1 MSTSVIK
8 ATAKSA
14 GKTALIYLFASIF
27 CAAFG
32 AIYEIFSHGVY
43 SAFMICAFVF
53 PLVGG
58 ALPFLLLYTS
68 EKARVKTRPTK
79 TQMLKTVQGDVRY
92 TWKAEKRKGS
102 AQLYPGIAARSFYHA
117 GIICL
122 TVGSI
127 MTGILD
133 IYGTTNRL
141 LVIYW
146 FLGALLLFAAIS
158 IHLLSLLFNKRRRLY
173 R

>member
-1 MSTSVIK
+1 MTLYTSVIK
-8 ATAKSA
+8 ANKRNARR
-14 GKTALIYLFASIF
+14 TALVYLLASIF
-27 CAAFG
+27 CAVFG

-43 SAFMICAFVF
+43 SAFMIFAFAF

-58 ALPFLLLYTS
+58 ALPFLLLS
-68 EKARVKTRPTK
+68 LAERSQAKTEQSRTY
-79 TQMLKTVQGDVRY
+79 LR
-92 TWKAEKRKGS
+92 S
-102 AQLYPGIAARSFYHA
+102 YPAIPARSFYHC
-117 GIICL
+117 GIITL
-122 TVGSI
+122 TLGSI

-146 FLGALLLFAAIS
+146 FLGAVLLLTAIS
-158 IHLLSLLFNKRRRLY
+158 IHLLSLLLSKRCRPY